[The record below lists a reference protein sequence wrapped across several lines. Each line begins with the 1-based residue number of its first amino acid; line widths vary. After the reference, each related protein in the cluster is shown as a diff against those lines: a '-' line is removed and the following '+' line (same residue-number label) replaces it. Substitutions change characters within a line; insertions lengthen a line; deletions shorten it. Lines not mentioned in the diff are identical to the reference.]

1 MKAGLKQNFHFSLD
15 SLTYFD
21 PENCEQSYN
30 LQAIQEPHPPCLM
43 EPYPGGLGAPV
54 TDEPCGWPPP
64 PMYPAPSK
72 VCLYLSLLSAA
83 SILGSRCHLMPPYWG
98 PATTFVL
105 FQSGKYTEIH
115 KRFKQLVGAVSAAER
130 EIWAETGVGA
140 EGQEIHGDLNWQQ
153 FSGKWRTRLRQSI
166 TWKKKKKKDITEM
179 YINWTWDWGGEVHV
193 HFILI
198 YAILDVTLA
207 SPWCASISI
216 LMNIL
221 MARRRMAFFVPF
233 LERLHQQPLPRF

>member
-1 MKAGLKQNFHFSLD
+1 
-15 SLTYFD
+15 
-21 PENCEQSYN
+21 
-30 LQAIQEPHPPCLM
+30 
-43 EPYPGGLGAPV
+43 
-54 TDEPCGWPPP
+54 
-64 PMYPAPSK
+64 
-72 VCLYLSLLSAA
+72 
-83 SILGSRCHLMPPYWG
+83 MPPYWG